1 MLICF
6 HLQTNIEVAEEYV
19 SPCLLL
25 DNLKLLKH
33 ENDDDLYIYVH
44 CIETKYVGIKY
55 NNSQIHPKLTSLYQT
70 VNTRRLGWDGTLL
83 GSSAR

>member
-33 ENDDDLYIYVH
+33 ENDDDLYIYMF
-44 CIETKYVGIKY
+44 
-55 NNSQIHPKLTSLYQT
+55 T
-70 VNTRRLGWDGTLL
+70 VLRQNM
-83 GSSAR
+83 

>member
-1 MLICF
+1 MF
-6 HLQTNIEVAEEYV
+6 PPA
-19 SPCLLL
+19 LL

-33 ENDDDLYIYVH
+33 ENDDDLYIYVR

-55 NNSQIHPKLTSLYQT
+55 NNSRIHPKLTSLYQT

-83 GSSAR
+83 GGREA